1 MSRELKMCWKNQ
13 DGKGHFNTIY
23 SSKILIDRNNLI
35 TGFLVQFRATGRR
48 SNESIE
54 LQPLHLHKGPKG
66 VLRRMPRV
74 RSDEIHE
81 TNADPQPQPQPI
93 PEKEKTPS
101 PIGAGLPLL
110 QRLRLLKEKQVSWIY
125 NAFSYFIY
133 SLLNWIDFLCF
144 LFRNFFHAIT
154 FGFHKNHA
162 DWRRRIIFTKNLAQ
176 TSFAVVFMF
185 KMKIVCRLCSWK
197 WRILNRFVSFF
208 CFPNPM
214 CLFFC
219 IFIRL
224 SISTS
229 MMAKCSEESKC
240 CTYSKNCLCYKI

>member
-125 NAFSYFIY
+125 NASSYFIY
-133 SLLNWIDFLCF
+133 SLSNWIDFLCF

-154 FGFHKNHA
+154 FGFHKNHT
-162 DWRRRIIFTKNLAQ
+162 DWRRRIIFTKKSCTNFFRCCVHVQNENCVSTLFLEMANFKPLCFFFLLSKSNVPVLLHLHSSFNLHIGDGK
-176 TSFAVVFMF
+176 MF
-185 KMKIVCRLCSWK
+185 RRKQVLH
-197 WRILNRFVSFF
+197 L
-208 CFPNPM
+208 
-214 CLFFC
+214 L
-219 IFIRL
+219 
-224 SISTS
+224 
-229 MMAKCSEESKC
+229 
-240 CTYSKNCLCYKI
+240 

>member
-13 DGKGHFNTIY
+13 DGKGHFYTIY

-125 NAFSYFIY
+125 NAFSYFIKLNR
-133 SLLNWIDFLCF
+133 LLVFFVSKLIPCNNFWFSQKSRWLKAPHNFHKKSCTNFFRCCVHVQNENYVTTLFLEMANLKPLCF
-144 LFRNFFHAIT
+144 FFLLFKFNVPVLLHLHSSFNFYIDDGKMF
-154 FGFHKNHA
+154 
-162 DWRRRIIFTKNLAQ
+162 RRKQVLH
-176 TSFAVVFMF
+176 
-185 KMKIVCRLCSWK
+185 L
-197 WRILNRFVSFF
+197 L
-208 CFPNPM
+208 
-214 CLFFC
+214 
-219 IFIRL
+219 
-224 SISTS
+224 
-229 MMAKCSEESKC
+229 
-240 CTYSKNCLCYKI
+240 